1 MKMDFTSDEWE
12 FESFEDGFD
21 GDYDD
26 RHEVNDDDD
35 CEDEYY
41 YDDDMSGEE

>member
-1 MKMDFTSDEWE
+1 MDFTSDEWE

-21 GDYDD
+21 GNYDD
-26 RHEVNDDDD
+26 RCEIDNDDCD
-35 CEDEYY
+35 DEYY